1 LRSRRRGEGIPR
13 LPAETLAS
21 EISVSIWPSQPLHRA
36 RTAAAFPELSA
47 SEGRQQVTGSSVLV
61 IAPWAV
67 FAASLV
73 VLCLRMRKF
82 RR

>member
-1 LRSRRRGEGIPR
+1 M
-13 LPAETLAS
+13 
-21 EISVSIWPSQPLHRA
+21 
-36 RTAAAFPELSA
+36 
-47 SEGRQQVTGSSVLV
+47 TGGSVLV

-73 VLCLRMRKF
+73 VLCLRLRKF

>member
-1 LRSRRRGEGIPR
+1 VKGGEK
-13 LPAETLAS
+13 
-21 EISVSIWPSQPLHRA
+21 
-36 RTAAAFPELSA
+36 
-47 SEGRQQVTGSSVLV
+47 VTGTSVLV

-73 VLCLRMRKF
+73 VVCLRLRRF

>member
-1 LRSRRRGEGIPR
+1 LRQRYPLDDRMP
-13 LPAETLAS
+13 
-21 EISVSIWPSQPLHRA
+21 VSIWPSQSLHRA
-36 RTAAAFPELSA
+36 RTAGWFPELSA
-47 SEGRQQVTGSSVLV
+47 SEGRREVSGSSVLA

-73 VLCLRMRKF
+73 VLCVRMRKF

>member
-1 LRSRRRGEGIPR
+1 VLDHRVGVTALDDRMP
-13 LPAETLAS
+13 
-21 EISVSIWPSQPLHRA
+21 VSIWPSQPLHRA
-36 RTAAAFPELSA
+36 RTPAAFPELSA
-47 SEGRQQVTGSSVLV
+47 SEGQRQVTGSSVLV

-73 VLCLRMRKF
+73 VLCLRMRNF